1 MIPGIILFLVLAV
14 TDWVAVSRGW
24 RRVELVAKP
33 AAMLVLLGVLVFVG
47 GFGSLPLLCFALGV
61 LFSLAGDVFLLLSDR
76 FFIFGLVAFLLAH
89 LAYITGL
96 NIPLPDVSPL
106 WSLGL
111 ALILAIT
118 ASRILKRIIAG
129 VRAKGLDRLAAPV
142 AVYGIVIT
150 LMLLSALL
158 TLYSLGWNTSAA
170 GLVSLGAALFYIS
183 DVILALNKFVAP
195 IRNGRL
201 ANMIAYH
208 LGQLALIV
216 GVILQFRGI

>member
-208 LGQLALIV
+208 LGQLALVV
-216 GVILQFRGI
+216 GVLLQFAG

>member
-1 MIPGIILFLVLAV
+1 MIPGIILFLVFAV

-24 RRVELVAKP
+24 RRVEVVAKP

-89 LAYITGL
+89 IAYITGL

-106 WSLGL
+106 WGLGL
-111 ALILAIT
+111 AVILAIT

-158 TLYSLGWNTSAA
+158 TLYSLGWITSAA

-183 DVILALNKFVAP
+183 DVILALKKFVAP

-208 LGQLALIV
+208 LGQLALVV
-216 GVILQFRGI
+216 GVLLQFAG

>member
-1 MIPGIILFLVLAV
+1 MIPGIILFLVFAV

>member
-1 MIPGIILFLVLAV
+1 MIPGIILFLVFAV

-24 RRVELVAKP
+24 RRVEVVAKP

-61 LFSLAGDVFLLLSDR
+61 LFSLAGDIFLLLSDR

-89 LAYITGL
+89 IAYITGL

-106 WSLGL
+106 WGLGL
-111 ALILAIT
+111 AVILAIT

-158 TLYSLGWNTSAA
+158 TLYSLGWITSAA

-208 LGQLALIV
+208 LGQLALVV
-216 GVILQFRGI
+216 GVLLQFAG

>member
-1 MIPGIILFLVLAV
+1 
-14 TDWVAVSRGW
+14 
-24 RRVELVAKP
+24 
-33 AAMLVLLGVLVFVG
+33 VLVFVG

>member
-1 MIPGIILFLVLAV
+1 MIPGIILFLVFAV

-24 RRVELVAKP
+24 RRVEVVAKP